1 MKYTSRNFTVPLTI
15 ATLAL
20 GACAGEKKSDTL
32 AQDTTLNR
40 DIQLANGDSAVQPQ
54 LRDVPATVTPAPVP
68 AAPAPVAAPT
78 TRSPVT
84 AAPRRTTTTTTRTVP
99 RPTVNTRTDNS
110 TNSSNS
116 DNNASRTTT
125 TSSGNTVTRAPNAT
139 ASRMGTIAAGS
150 TIDLTSSSRVCTNTD
165 HVGDRV
171 SATVTSAVVG
181 SNGAVIPAGA
191 TASLEITE
199 LKRSENA
206 NDKIVIGFRVRSV
219 SFGGKT
225 YPVDATVN
233 YAQVDRV
240 RNESRGKD
248 AQKVATGAAVGAI
261 VGQILGKSTKST
273 IIGGAVGAAAGA
285 GAAVTTANY
294 EGCVPDGGRIT
305 IALQNSVQVQS

>member
-1 MKYTSRNFTVPLTI
+1 MKYISLKITAVPLTL
-15 ATLAL
+15 AALAL
-20 GACAGEKKSDTL
+20 GACTGEKKQDTL

-40 DIQLANGDSAVQPQ
+40 DIQLANRDSAVQPQ
-54 LRDVPATVTPAPVP
+54 LRDVPAA
-68 AAPAPVAAPT
+68 AAPAP
-78 TRSPVT
+78 SPVT
-84 AAPRRTTTTTTRTVP
+84 RAPATPPPAPVRRTTTPTSRPAP
-99 RPTVNTRTDNS
+99 RPSSSTADNS
-110 TNSSNS
+110 ASNTP
-116 DNNASRTTT
+116 TTSV
-125 TSSGNTVTRAPNAT
+125 TSSGNTVTRTPGAS
-139 ASRMGTIAAGS
+139 ASRMGTVAAGS
-150 TIDLTSSSRVCTNTD
+150 TINLASSTRVCTNTN

-171 SATVTSAVVG
+171 TATVSQGVTG
-181 SNGAVIPAGA
+181 SNGAAIPAGA

-206 NDKIVIGFRVRSV
+206 NDKIVMGFRVRSI

-240 RNESRGKD
+240 KNEPGGKD

-261 VGQILGKSTKST
+261 LGQILGHSTKST

-305 IALQNSVQVQS
+305 VALQNSLQVVSQGGSSTGI

>member
-1 MKYTSRNFTVPLTI
+1 MKYISRKLAVPLTM
-15 ATLAL
+15 ATLTL
-20 GACAGEKKSDTL
+20 GACAGEKKADTL
-32 AQDTTLNR
+32 AQDSTLSR
-40 DIQLANGDSAVQPQ
+40 DIQLANRDSAVQPQ
-54 LRDVPATVTPAPVP
+54 LQDVPATVTPAPVP
-68 AAPAPVAAPT
+68 AAPAPT

-84 AAPRRTTTTTTRTVP
+84 AAPRRTTTTTTTRTTP
-99 RPTVNTRTDNS
+99 RPTANTRTDN
-110 TNSSNS
+110 T
-116 DNNASRTTT
+116 DNHT
-125 TSSGNTVTRAPNAT
+125 TSSGNTVTHTPSAS

-150 TIDLTSSSRVCTNTD
+150 TVDLTSNSRICTNTD

-171 SATVTSAVVG
+171 SATVTSAVTG

-199 LKRSENA
+199 LKRSENV
-206 NDKIVIGFRVRSV
+206 NDKIIIGFRVRSV
-219 SFGGKT
+219 TFGGKT
-225 YPVDATVN
+225 YPVEASVN

-240 RNESRGKD
+240 RNQPGGKD

-261 VGQILGKSTKST
+261 VGQILGKNTKST

-285 GAAVTTANY
+285 GAAATTANY